1 MGPPIATID
10 LRGEP
15 RRLRREQRMR
25 RLFLAAAV
33 VSIVISISIVVS
45 LLGNAISFFTGVD
58 TASLLDVGWFPRRSR
73 FDLITPTAGTTV
85 MSVIAMVV
93 ATPLGLGAAIYLSE
107 YAKPRLRRMLKPILE
122 VLAGIPSVVLGFF
135 ALLWIGPNIV
145 VDLLHSPK
153 PATILT
159 ASIGVG
165 ILVTPLVASVSEDAL
180 RAVPR
185 SLREASY
192 GLGAKKSTTVRRV
205 VVPAA
210 LSGIVASLILGL
222 SRAIGETMVTFMAAG
237 AVGGA
242 LRTWNP
248 LDSGT
253 TLTAAIAS
261 VATGSDQVAGEAL
274 AFDGVF
280 ALGITLF
287 FITLGLNWLS
297 DRFVRKVREKY

>member
-1 MGPPIATID
+1 MTPVTGAVD

-15 RRLRREQRMR
+15 SRLRRESRMR
-25 RLFLAAAV
+25 RLFLGAAI
-33 VSIVISISIVVS
+33 VSIAISVAIVGS
-45 LLGNAISFFTGVD
+45 LIGNAISFFTEVD
-58 TASLLDVGWFPRRSR
+58 KGSLLDVGWFPRRNR
-73 FDLITPTAGTTV
+73 FDLLTPIAGTLV
-85 MSVIAMVV
+85 MSLVAMAV
-93 ATPLGLGAAIYLSE
+93 ATPLGLGAAVYLAE
-107 YAKPRLRRMLKPILE
+107 YANPRVRRLLKPVLE
-122 VLAGIPSVVLGFF
+122 ILAGIPSVVLGFF

-145 VDLLHSPK
+145 VEFLNSPK

-165 ILVTPLVASVSEDAL
+165 VLVTPLVASVSEDAL
-180 RAVPR
+180 RAVPQ

-192 GLGAKKSTTVRRV
+192 GLGAKKSTTVRSV
-205 VVPAA
+205 VLPAA
-210 LSGIVASLILGL
+210 VSGIMASLILGL

-274 AFDGVF
+274 AFEGVF

-287 FITLGLNWLS
+287 LITLVLNWIS
-297 DRFVRKVREKY
+297 DRFVRRVREKY

>member
-1 MGPPIATID
+1 MK
-10 LRGEP
+10 RV
-15 RRLRREQRMR
+15 
-25 RLFLAAAV
+25 FLGAAV
-33 VSIVISISIVVS
+33 ASIAVSIAIIAS
-45 LLGNAISFFTGVD
+45 LAGNALSFFTEVD
-58 TASLLDVGWFPRRSR
+58 AGSLLDVGWFPRRSR
-73 FDLITPTAGTTV
+73 FDLLTPIAGTLV
-85 MSVIAMVV
+85 MAAIAMLV
-93 ATPLGLGAAIYLSE
+93 ATPLGIGTAIYLSE
-107 YAKPRLRRMLKPILE
+107 YARPRVRRLLKPILE
-122 VLAGIPSVVLGFF
+122 ILAGIPSVVLGFF

-145 VDLLHSPK
+145 VELLNSPK

-180 RAVPR
+180 RAVPL

-192 GLGAKKSTTVRRV
+192 GLGAKKSTTVRAV

-210 LSGIVASLILGL
+210 VSGIMASLILGL

-287 FITLGLNWLS
+287 FITLVLNWAS
-297 DRFVRKVREKY
+297 DRFVRRVREKY

>member
-1 MGPPIATID
+1 MTATSDSVD

-15 RRLRREQRMR
+15 RRLRKEQRMR
-25 RLFLAAAV
+25 RLFLGMAI
-33 VSIVISISIVVS
+33 VSIAVSIAIVAS
-45 LLGNAISFFTGVD
+45 LLGNAVGFFVD
-58 TASLLDVGWFPRRSR
+58 VDKGSLLDVGWFPRRNR
-73 FDLITPTAGTTV
+73 FDLLTPIAGTLV
-85 MSVIAMVV
+85 MSLVAMLV
-93 ATPLGLGAAIYLSE
+93 ATPLGLGAAIYLAE
-107 YAKPRLRRMLKPILE
+107 YAKPRVRRLLKPVLE
-122 VLAGIPSVVLGFF
+122 ILAGIPSVVLGFF
-135 ALLWIGPNIV
+135 ALLWIGPNV
-145 VDLLHSPK
+145 VVELLNSPK

-180 RAVPR
+180 RAVPQA
-185 SLREASY
+185 LREASY
-192 GLGAKKSTTVRRV
+192 GLGAKKSTTVRSV
-205 VVPAA
+205 VLPAA
-210 LSGIVASLILGL
+210 VSGIMASLILGL

-274 AFDGVF
+274 AFEGVF

-287 FITLGLNWLS
+287 FITLVLNWMS
-297 DRFVRKVREKY
+297 DRFVRRVRQKY

>member
-1 MGPPIATID
+1 VSSPVRSID

-15 RRLRREQRMR
+15 ARLRRELRMK

-33 VSIVISISIVVS
+33 VSIAISIAIVAS
-45 LLGNAISFFTGVD
+45 LAGNALRFFTDVD
-58 TASLLDVGWFPRRSR
+58 KASLLDVGWFPRRSR
-73 FDLITPTAGTTV
+73 FDLLTPIAGTLV
-85 MSVIAMVV
+85 MAAIAMLV

-107 YAKPRLRRMLKPILE
+107 YARPRVRRLLKPVIE
-122 VLAGIPSVVLGFF
+122 ILAGIPSVVVGFF

-145 VDLLHSPK
+145 VELLNSPK

-180 RAVPR
+180 RAVPQ

-192 GLGAKKSTTVRRV
+192 GLGAKKSTTVRTV

-210 LSGIVASLILGL
+210 VSGIMASLILGL

-287 FITLGLNWLS
+287 FITLVLNWVS
-297 DRFVRKVREKY
+297 DRFVRRVREKY

>member
-1 MGPPIATID
+1 
-10 LRGEP
+10 
-15 RRLRREQRMR
+15 MR
-25 RLFLAAAV
+25 RLFLGMAV
-33 VSIVISISIVVS
+33 VSIGISIAIVAS
-45 LLGNAISFFTGVD
+45 LLGNAINFFVD
-58 TASLLDVGWFPRRSR
+58 VDKGSLLDVGWFPRRNR
-73 FDLITPTAGTTV
+73 FDLLTPIAGTLV
-85 MSVIAMVV
+85 MSLVAMIV
-93 ATPLGLGAAIYLSE
+93 ATPLGLGAAIYLAE
-107 YAKPRLRRMLKPILE
+107 YANPRVRRLLKPVLE
-122 VLAGIPSVVLGFF
+122 ILAGIPSVVLGFF

-145 VDLLHSPK
+145 VQLLNSPK

-180 RAVPR
+180 RAVPQA
-185 SLREASY
+185 LREASY
-192 GLGAKKSTTVRRV
+192 GLGANKSATVRSV
-205 VVPAA
+205 VLPAA
-210 LSGIVASLILGL
+210 VSGIMASLILGL

-253 TLTAAIAS
+253 TLTAAVAS

-287 FITLGLNWLS
+287 LITLMLNWMS
-297 DRFVRKVREKY
+297 DRFVRRVRQKY

>member
-1 MGPPIATID
+1 MTSSAATID

-15 RRLRREQRMR
+15 GRRRRERRMR
-25 RLFLAAAV
+25 RIFLGAAV
-33 VSIVISISIVVS
+33 VSIGVSVAIVAA
-45 LLGNAISFFTGVD
+45 LLGNAINFFTEVDKGV
-58 TASLLDVGWFPRRSR
+58 LLDVGWFPRRNR
-73 FDLITPTAGTTV
+73 FDLLTPIAGTLV
-85 MSVIAMVV
+85 MSLVAMVV
-93 ATPLGLGAAIYLSE
+93 ATPLGLGAAVYLAE
-107 YAKPRLRRMLKPILE
+107 YANPNVRRVLKPILE
-122 VLAGIPSVVLGFF
+122 ILAGIPSVVLGFF

-145 VDLLHSPK
+145 VELLNSPK

-180 RAVPR
+180 RAVPDA
-185 SLREASY
+185 LREASY
-192 GLGAKKSTTVRRV
+192 GLGAKKSTTVRTV
-205 VVPAA
+205 VLPAA
-210 LSGIVASLILGL
+210 VSGIMASLILGL
-222 SRAIGETMVTFMAAG
+222 SRAVGETMVTFMAAG

-248 LDSGT
+248 IDSGT

-287 FITLGLNWLS
+287 FITLVLNWVS
-297 DRFVRKVREKY
+297 DRFVRRVREKY

>member
-1 MGPPIATID
+1 MTTAEAAID

-15 RRLRREQRMR
+15 RRLRRERRMR
-25 RLFLAAAV
+25 RVFLAAAV
-33 VSIVISISIVVS
+33 VSIAISIAIVAS
-45 LLGNAISFFTGVD
+45 LAGNAVSFFTGVD
-58 TASLLDVGWFPRRSR
+58 KSSLLDVGWFPRRNR
-73 FDLITPTAGTTV
+73 FDLLTPIAGTLV
-85 MSVIAMVV
+85 MSVIAMLV
-93 ATPLGLGAAIYLSE
+93 AAPLGLGAAIYLAE
-107 YAKPRLRRMLKPILE
+107 YANPRVRRWLKPVLE
-122 VLAGIPSVVLGFF
+122 ILAGIPSVVLGFF
-135 ALLWIGPNIV
+135 ALLWIGPNLV
-145 VDLLHSPK
+145 VELLNSPK

-180 RAVPR
+180 RAVPN
-185 SLREASY
+185 SLRAASY
-192 GLGAKKSTTVRRV
+192 GLGAKKSTTVRKV
-205 VVPAA
+205 VLPAA
-210 LSGIVASLILGL
+210 VSGIVASLILGL

-248 LDSGT
+248 MDSGT

-287 FITLGLNWLS
+287 FITLALNWVS
-297 DRFVRKVREKY
+297 DRFVRRVREKY

>member
-1 MGPPIATID
+1 MK
-10 LRGEP
+10 RVF
-15 RRLRREQRMR
+15 
-25 RLFLAAAV
+25 LFSAV
-33 VSIVISISIVVS
+33 VSIAISVAIVAS
-45 LLGNAISFFTGVD
+45 LMGNAVSFFTEVD
-58 TASLLDVGWFPRRSR
+58 KASLLDVGWFPRRNR
-73 FDLITPTAGTTV
+73 FDLLTPIAGTLV
-85 MSVIAMVV
+85 MSFIAMLV

-107 YAKPRLRRMLKPILE
+107 YARPRVRRWLKPILE
-122 VLAGIPSVVLGFF
+122 ILAGIPSVVLGFF

-145 VDLLHSPK
+145 VELLNSPK

-159 ASIGVG
+159 ASIAVGV
-165 ILVTPLVASVSEDAL
+165 LVTPLVASVSEDAL
-180 RAVPR
+180 RAVPQA
-185 SLREASY
+185 LREASY
-192 GLGAKKSTTVRRV
+192 GLGAKKSTTVRKV
-205 VVPAA
+205 VLPAA
-210 LSGIVASLILGL
+210 VSGIMASIILGL
-222 SRAIGETMVTFMAAG
+222 SRAVGETMVTFMAAG

-287 FITLGLNWLS
+287 FITLGLNWMS

>member
-1 MGPPIATID
+1 MTPVTGAVD

-15 RRLRREQRMR
+15 SRLRRESRMR
-25 RLFLAAAV
+25 RVFLGAAI
-33 VSIVISISIVVS
+33 VSIAISVAIVGS
-45 LLGNAISFFTGVD
+45 LLGNAVSFFTEVD
-58 TASLLDVGWFPRRSR
+58 KGSLLDVGWFPRRNR
-73 FDLITPTAGTTV
+73 FDLLTPIAGTLV
-85 MSVIAMVV
+85 MSVVAMAV
-93 ATPLGLGAAIYLSE
+93 ATPLGLGAAVYLAE
-107 YAKPRLRRMLKPILE
+107 YANPRVRRLLKPILE

-145 VDLLHSPK
+145 VEFLNSPK

-165 ILVTPLVASVSEDAL
+165 VLVTPLVASVSEDAL
-180 RAVPR
+180 RAVPQ

-192 GLGAKKSTTVRRV
+192 GLGAKKSTTVRSV
-205 VVPAA
+205 VLPAA
-210 LSGIVASLILGL
+210 VSGIMASLILGL
-222 SRAIGETMVTFMAAG
+222 SRAVGETMVTFMAAG

-253 TLTAAIAS
+253 TLTAAVAS

-287 FITLGLNWLS
+287 LITLILNWVS
-297 DRFVRKVREKY
+297 DRFVRRVRERY